1 MSLTVSITTSHTV
14 IQLLALRVLLKEKR
28 KKNREKTI
36 IFSFM
41 DTWTIFCNKTFPDV
55 PPLDDA
61 SHKSMFYHD
70 INTKQDESYGIAC
83 VSFP

>member
-1 MSLTVSITTSHTV
+1 
-14 IQLLALRVLLKEKR
+14 
-28 KKNREKTI
+28 
-36 IFSFM
+36 M

-83 VSFP
+83 VFFP